1 MSISTDLIWVIARS
15 TGTASLVALTLSVLT
30 GIALRT
36 GTFAWLSH
44 NRGVRVVHGFLTV
57 LWIPLGLAHV
67 IALLFDRY
75 AQIGILDLIVPFGVS
90 YGRLAIG
97 LGTISAQLILVVL
110 VSTWLRSW
118 LTLGQW
124 RAFDRLSYVAFGAA
138 FAHGI
143 MSGTD
148 LANPVVAV
156 SRGSPPPRSVSP
168 HCVVRCA
175 EQLRREGA
183 RLPGS
188 KHECVSAGP
197 FRHEG
202 LEFDPQPGLGEP
214 SPVCFGIGVAPPHI
228 AAAYPEPVL
237 LKPGPCLRA
246 DRCEEQSAGQ

>member
-1 MSISTDLIWVIARS
+1 VTLDTNLIWILARS
-15 TGTASLVALTLSVLT
+15 TGTAALVALILSVLT

-75 AQIGILDLIVPFGVS
+75 AQVGLLDLVIPFGVS

-97 LGTISAQLILVVL
+97 LGTISAQLIIVVL
-110 VSTWLRSW
+110 VSTWLRSS

-124 RAFDRLSYVAFGAA
+124 QAFHRLSYVAFVAA

-143 MSGTD
+143 LSGTD

-156 SRGSPPPRSVSP
+156 LAWITAAAVAF
-168 HCVVRCA
+168 VA
-175 EQLRREGA
+175 LRRVMRA
-183 RLPGS
+183 R
-188 KHECVSAGP
+188 VTA
-197 FRHEG
+197 
-202 LEFDPQPGLGEP
+202 
-214 SPVCFGIGVAPPHI
+214 
-228 AAAYPEPVL
+228 
-237 LKPGPCLRA
+237 
-246 DRCEEQSAGQ
+246 